1 MEWKIPFDICSRTK
15 LESMEQ
21 IMVKGK
27 KVIIDWREVED
38 EGRATKLINVRALI
52 FKGKKNGLI

>member
-1 MEWKIPFDICSRTK
+1 MER
-15 LESMEQ
+15 